1 VTTDDAG
8 LTIHRVPSG
17 TMADRAVGIVAE
29 ALATGVQP
37 ADVAVLARVGSALLP
52 VQIALTEAG
61 VLHTGPL
68 DPSVLQRTG
77 VRTALAYLRLGLD
90 TDRLRRDD
98 VFDTLNRPAR
108 KVKSAVTP
116 LLPRGATWSLNV
128 LEQVY
133 DSLDPTHRE
142 RFADYLGDIRHLEAA
157 ITDGA
162 DTAKCLWLI
171 RNRIG
176 LGEAMDALDSSRSRP
191 EGSSHGDDLDALE
204 QLATLQTDPAEFG
217 GWLADRLRVPGD
229 PTGVTLSTVHRVKGM
244 EWPHVVVFAANQG
257 LFPHRLADDQEEERR
272 VFHVALTRCRDAVHV
287 VADEARPSPFVDEL
301 VPAADAGATDPGTGV
316 DASANA
322 DPAAATD
329 PAADIPPAPAE
340 LDADGQLIA
349 AVGVDVRLT
358 GGFDGRIEQLER
370 GHVLVRVLDEGNA
383 VQVRLPLGSRVTVAG
398 RSRVLAPPARGRAGG
413 AGRSAPERGGGS
425 PSGGRLDLGRGSGD
439 GFGDGFGDGEEPAT
453 DDELFQEL
461 RAWRARTASE
471 NGVPAYLVFHDRHLQ
486 VIAGRKPT
494 TLRAL
499 AGCPG
504 VGPAKLERYGDDL
517 LDLVA
522 AYVEA

>member
-17 TMADRAVGIVAE
+17 TMAGRTVGIVSDT
-29 ALATGVQP
+29 LATGAQP
-37 ADVAVLARVGSALLP
+37 ADIAVLTRVGSALLP

-61 VLHTGPL
+61 VPHTAPL

-116 LLPRGATWSLNV
+116 RLPRGATWSMGV
-128 LEQVY
+128 LEQVHE
-133 DSLDPTHRE
+133 SLDPTHRE
-142 RFADYLGDIRHLEAA
+142 RFGDYLGDIRHLEGA

-204 QLATLQTDPAEFG
+204 QLATLQADPAGFG
-217 GWLADRLRVPGD
+217 EWLADRLRVPGE

-272 VFHVALTRCRDAVHV
+272 VFHVAMTRCRDAVHV
-287 VADEARPSPFVDEL
+287 VADDARPSPFVDEL
-301 VPAADAGATDPGTGV
+301 VPADPVASSHPGAPAGDADGDPTV
-316 DASANA
+316 
-322 DPAAATD
+322 
-329 PAADIPPAPAE
+329 DIPAAPAE
-340 LDADGQLIA
+340 LDPDGQLVA
-349 AVGVDVRLT
+349 AVGVDVTLT
-358 GGFDGRIEQLER
+358 GGFDGRIARLEP
-370 GHVLVRVLDEGNA
+370 GQVVVRVLDDGQL
-383 VQVRLPLGSRVTVAG
+383 VHVRLPHGSRVTVDG
-398 RSRVLAPPARGRAGG
+398 SSRVLAPPARRRASGSGPSVPGRRGAAPAG
-413 AGRSAPERGGGS
+413 S
-425 PSGGRLDLGRGSGD
+425 RLDLGD
-439 GFGDGFGDGEEPAT
+439 GIGDGEEPET
-453 DDELFQEL
+453 DDALFQEL
-461 RAWRARTASE
+461 RAWRARTATE
-471 NGVPAYLVFHDRHLQ
+471 NGVPPYLVFHDRHLQ

-522 AYVEA
+522 AHVEA